1 MKSLIG
7 ASAFAAGSLAAV
19 LACAPLNA
27 QEPGTVK
34 EQFGNLCATCHG
46 EDGGGDGPSA
56 KVFNIKPR
64 SFTDC
69 ASMAKISDATLF
81 TAIHDGGAAAGV
93 NAAMPRWREAL
104 DDQQIKELVAYL
116 RSLCKR

>member
-1 MKSLIG
+1 MKSLVR
-7 ASAFAAGSLAAV
+7 AWALAAGLVAFLLV
-19 LACAPLNA
+19 CAPLNA
-27 QEPGTVK
+27 QESGTVK
-34 EQFGNLCATCHG
+34 ERFGELCATCHG

-64 SFTDC
+64 NFTDC

-81 TAIHDGGAAAGV
+81 TAIHDGGAAVGV
-93 NAAMPRWREAL
+93 NSAMPRWREAL
-104 DDQQIKELVAYL
+104 DDQQIKALVAYV